1 MKNFQVSKNGGKDK
15 ERDMNLV
22 SINEDKEL
30 DEMEGF
36 GSGNFPTID
45 TLDEDNDDTRE
56 EDFIS

>member
-1 MKNFQVSKNGGKDK
+1 MLGKNGGKDK

-36 GSGNFPTID
+36 DSGNFPTMD
-45 TLDEDNDDTRE
+45 TLNEDNDDTRE

>member
-1 MKNFQVSKNGGKDK
+1 MLGKNGGKDK

-45 TLDEDNDDTRE
+45 TLDEDNNDTRE